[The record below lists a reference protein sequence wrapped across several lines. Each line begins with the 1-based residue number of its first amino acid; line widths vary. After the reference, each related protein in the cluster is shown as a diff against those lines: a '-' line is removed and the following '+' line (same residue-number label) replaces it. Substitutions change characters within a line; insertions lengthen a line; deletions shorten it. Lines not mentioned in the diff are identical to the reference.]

1 MKSSRFFFVLFISAV
16 LFLLAAGLAFAQ
28 DPAAISGEKCKGCH
42 GDIHTEWAS
51 TRHAV
56 ALKTLVDSGHAQD
69 FCLACHS
76 TDYILA
82 PQGSKPTVQTAQYSL
97 TCLACHPGDHTAGG
111 SAKIENVFDTCA
123 KCHNG
128 TSGGT
133 RPILPGSEAHHPMKE
148 MFMGEGAPE
157 VSGVPSPHLPVKDC
171 TNCHVEGHKYEAT
184 QAACDKC
191 HGGKKT
197 IEAIHKEVLPKLET
211 LKTVLDQIKAAHP
224 DWDPQAQTK
233 GDEQKA
239 YELAYTLYTFAASEG
254 SGGVHN
260 YDYTYAI
267 LAKAKDAL
275 VKVGLA
281 APEALP
287 ITGAELVNLWP
298 YLAGLAGAALVG
310 VGVRKRMK

>member
-1 MKSSRFFFVLFISAV
+1 MEDKVADDDPAGRLEQGDEG
-16 LFLLAAGLAFAQ
+16 AGL
-28 DPAAISGEKCKGCH
+28 G
-42 GDIHTEWAS
+42 GDIGL
-51 TRHAV
+51 
-56 ALKTLVDSGHAQD
+56 ALKEQGEGDGHTDDAQEQEPGEVVGQEGHVGTEHP
-69 FCLACHS
+69 A

-82 PQGSKPTVQTAQYSL
+82 PEGSKPTVQTAQYSL
-97 TCLACHPGDHTAGG
+97 TCLARHPGDHTAGG
-111 SAKIENVFDTCA
+111 SAKIENVFDACT

-128 TSGGT
+128 TSGGA
-133 RPILPGSEAHHPMKE
+133 RPILPGAEAHHPMKE
-148 MFMGEGAPE
+148 MSLGEGAPE
-157 VSGVPSPHLPVKDC
+157 VSGAPSPHLPVKDC

-197 IEAIHKEVLPKLET
+197 IEAVHNEVLPKMEA
-211 LKTVLDQIKAAHP
+211 LKAVLDQVKAAHP

-233 GDEQKA
+233 GDDQKA
-239 YELAYTLYTFAASEG
+239 YELAYTLYTFAESEG

-267 LAKAKDAL
+267 LNKARDAL

-287 ITGAELVNLWP
+287 ITGAALVNLWP
-298 YLAGLAGAALVG
+298 YLAGMAGVALVG
-310 VGVRKRMK
+310 VGIRKRMR